1 MLDARDALIQ
11 WQPHRETHL
20 GGERVEGVVLPDK
33 ESRDW
38 SHGFKTPDVLQ
49 NYEQVAVGDHEG
61 GRQHGVAPA
70 VPHHPQHA
78 RPHEEDKR
86 QPADVGDAPGLK
98 RTGHR
103 LTHKTGSNQNC

>member
-1 MLDARDALIQ
+1 M
-11 WQPHRETHL
+11 
-20 GGERVEGVVLPDK
+20 EGVVLSDK
-33 ESRDW
+33 ESGDGH
-38 SHGFKTPDVLQ
+38 HGFKTPDVLQ

-86 QPADVGDAPGLK
+86 QPADVRDAPGL
-98 RTGHR
+98 RRRSQR
-103 LTHKTGSNQNC
+103 LTGF